1 MKAAVMTQFR
11 EPVEIQ
17 SVPDPSPG
25 PDDALI
31 EVKGCSVCR
40 SDWHAWQED
49 WVWVGI
55 KAEGKITD
63 VIIENMMN
71 WRHSGFHVYC
81 GKAIWPHNEEGL
93 ENLARCIIRASFSQ
107 ERMTYIAAGESA
119 NGVAKVIYESK
130 DGKTSK
136 TFDALDWLAQLIAHI
151 PNRGEQMVRY
161 YGFYSNKSRGLRKK
175 AGADD
180 QVPA

>member
-1 MKAAVMTQFR
+1 MLG
-11 EPVEIQ
+11 
-17 SVPDPSPG
+17 PS
-25 PDDALI
+25 I
-31 EVKGCSVCR
+31 HYEVFKML
-40 SDWHAWQED
+40 
-49 WVWVGI
+49 

-71 WRHSGFHVYC
+71 WRHSGFNVYC

-93 ENLARCIIRASFSQ
+93 ENLARYIIRASFSQ

-136 TFDALDWLAQLIAHI
+136 TFDALDWLAQLTSHI

-161 YGFYSNKSRGLRKK
+161 YEFYSNRSRGLRKK
-175 AGADD
+175 ASTDD
-180 QVPA
+180 VVPALIEAELSSKEFRKSWARLIQKIYPAPAGLIHWCVLSAWGL